1 MDKRGCSG
9 SMISTYNEFIDANMC
24 RDLIDRATTISKD
37 LPIYREDIFKN
48 MDEYLSAQKESGHFI
63 DESRGNRTQ
72 IFFDRKDPLI
82 FPIRK
87 KIAELTNLPIEHQT
101 RPLLTIYNAGDEYKN
116 HFDFIPSPGQGGQR
130 LKSVV
135 LYLNDDYEGG
145 TTYFEQHR
153 LFINPEKGKLLIFDN
168 VKQKFWKF
176 IGEERFYRNG
186 KDETVK
192 HRVIPVRKGTKFVII
207 MWIRES
213 IPAI

>member
-72 IFFDRKDPLI
+72 IFFDRNDPLI